1 MKNALRIQFG
11 TCCLD
16 SIQQNLDKF
25 ACELTCILPAKTVGA
40 FHAHL
45 KMADIC
51 VFRYFEKAI
60 TFSDS

>member
-1 MKNALRIQFG
+1 MKNVLRIQFG
-11 TCCLD
+11 ACCLD

-45 KMADIC
+45 KMVDIC
-51 VFRYFEKAI
+51 VFRCFEKAM